1 MLSGIHSWQC
11 LEHQWR
17 SLRSQGCC
25 NWTVIGGLLQ
35 AVSISSHT
43 GRVFFVVHGP
53 VIQLFQNFHLL
64 KISYSFINTSL
75 FSLHSLQT
83 CHNAQIEQR
92 LCQGG
97 ANSVCHLAIPR
108 STRFVRCLHSI
119 ATANSLGKSLFVLP
133 PPPRMKRYVVAPG

>member
-1 MLSGIHSWQC
+1 MVTQAHEWWGKPLLYLKSC
-11 LEHQWR
+11 
-17 SLRSQGCC
+17 CC

-108 STRFVRCLHSI
+108 KYS
-119 ATANSLGKSLFVLP
+119 
-133 PPPRMKRYVVAPG
+133 

>member
-1 MLSGIHSWQC
+1 
-11 LEHQWR
+11 
-17 SLRSQGCC
+17 
-25 NWTVIGGLLQ
+25 
-35 AVSISSHT
+35 
-43 GRVFFVVHGP
+43 
-53 VIQLFQNFHLL
+53 NFHLL

-119 ATANSLGKSLFVLP
+119 ATANSLAASNITSLDSVACDKSASDIQVLVSNIP
-133 PPPRMKRYVVAPG
+133 KLDPILGMPRPLVSSICTVISL